1 MGSPD
6 TRPAP
11 GATGA
16 GRVPSEP
23 VVDIVLVDDHPA
35 VLAGLVGLVESERG
49 LACRAAVTSAAA
61 ARRAIRDTS
70 ARVVVV
76 DYELPDMDGL
86 TLCADLKSLPDPP
99 GVVVYSAFARPRLL
113 PLAAIAGA
121 DAMLDKA
128 DPPEELFQA
137 VRRAARGEAR
147 LPTQPPEAVQHCFV
161 MLDADDLPLFGMAVN
176 GVPPAEIAGVIGI
189 DLDEVRRRLRALL
202 GRLTPRSPGQDP

>member
-16 GRVPSEP
+16 GRVPSEC

-35 VLAGLVGLVESERG
+35 VLAGLVGLVESEPG
-49 LACRAAVTSAAA
+49 LACRAAATSGAA
-61 ARRAIRDTS
+61 ARDAIRDAS

-86 TLCADLKSLPDPP
+86 TLCAELKSLPDPP
-99 GVVVYSAFARPRLL
+99 GVVVYTAFARPRLL

-128 DPPEELFQA
+128 DPPEELFRA
-137 VRRAARGEAR
+137 VRRAARGDAR
-147 LPTQPPEAVQHCFV
+147 LPAPPPQTMQHCFA
-161 MLDADDLPLFGMAVN
+161 MLEADDLPLFGMAVN
-176 GVPPAEIAGVIGI
+176 GVPPAEIADVLGVETE
-189 DLDEVRRRLRALL
+189 EVQTRLRALL
-202 GRLTPRSPGQDP
+202 GRLTPAGRA